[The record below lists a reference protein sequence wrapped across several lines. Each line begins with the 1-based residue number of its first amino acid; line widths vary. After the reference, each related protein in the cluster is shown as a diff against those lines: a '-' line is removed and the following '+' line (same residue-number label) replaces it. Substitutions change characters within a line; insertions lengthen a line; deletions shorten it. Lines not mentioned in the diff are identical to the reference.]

1 MSLNRKTL
9 RRLILEE
16 LETMS
21 ELQEFSSSK
30 GGRKL
35 KQSGSK
41 IISAASG
48 IRELGEGQTGKMRM
62 ALYNISEFVGKLGNA
77 IAEIDN
83 LDEGDEAENSL
94 PTISELKRLAKAIK
108 SISWKDK

>member
-16 LETMS
+16 METMS

-41 IISAASG
+41 IMAAANG
-48 IRELGEGQTGKMRM
+48 IRELGDGQTGKMRR
-62 ALYNISEFVGKLGNA
+62 ALHDISEFVGKLGRSLS
-77 IAEIDN
+77 EIDN
-83 LDEGDEAENSL
+83 LDEGEDSENSL
-94 PTISELKRLAKAIK
+94 PTISELKRMIKAIK
-108 SISWKDK
+108 SIS